1 MNVNAAPDL
10 VTEVI
15 ALPVPVV
22 EIEVAEPPSKV
33 EILEIALIRLLFI
46 ELIVYA
52 LKVLVRSVS
61 EYVPPKPEE
70 P

>member
-1 MNVNAAPDL
+1 MNVNAVPDL
-10 VTEVI
+10 VTEVT

-33 EILEIALIRLLFI
+33 EILEIALVRLSFI

-52 LKVLVRSVS
+52 LKVLVRSAL
-61 EYVPPKPEE
+61 E
-70 P
+70 